1 MLNKSSIIVLHTIK
15 HGESGLVVQCYS
27 STNGKQALYL
37 RGGAKANIKSA
48 KFHRLNVLDIITYSN
63 STSSMPQ
70 IREFTQAAA
79 LNSIRTNIYK
89 NTIAIFISEIIVR
102 TIREHEANPQLFTF
116 IKTAIEILE
125 QMERGIANF
134 HIYFLVQLA
143 SMLGFKPH
151 NNYSEKTPL
160 FNISLAC
167 FTEPFLIFD
176 GNKCIISEESTS
188 HLTVKESYLLHKILN
203 TQFTQIES
211 ITCNGELRLNFA
223 KKIISYLSYHLG
235 ISIEIK
241 SLDVLHEVF
250 N

>member
-27 STNGKQALYL
+27 NTKGKQALYL
-37 RGGAKANIKSA
+37 RGGGKANAKNA
-48 KFHRLNVLDIITYSN
+48 KFHRLSILDVITYSN

-70 IREFTQAAA
+70 IREFTQAVT

-89 NTIAIFISEIIVR
+89 NTIAIFISEVIIR
-102 TIREHEANPQLFTF
+102 CIRESETNPQLFTF
-116 IKTAIEILE
+116 LKTSIEILE
-125 QMERGIANF
+125 QMERGISNF
-134 HIYFLVQLA
+134 HIYFLVQL
-143 SMLGFKPH
+143 SSLLGFKPL
-151 NNYSEKTPL
+151 NNYSKETPL
-160 FNISLAC
+160 FNLSLAC

-176 GNKCIISEESTS
+176 GNKCIISEESTT
-188 HLTVKESYLLHKILN
+188 HLTAKESYLMHQILN

-211 ITCNGELRLNFA
+211 ISCNGELRLSFA
-223 KKIISYLSYHLG
+223 KKIISYLSFHLG

>member
-1 MLNKSSIIVLHTIK
+1 MLKKSSIIVLHTIK
-15 HGESGLVVQCYS
+15 HGETGLVVQCYS
-27 STNGKQALYL
+27 NTNGKQALYL
-37 RGGAKANIKSA
+37 RGGTKANIKSA
-48 KFHRLNVLDIITYSN
+48 KFHRLNILDIITYSN
-63 STSSMPQ
+63 SVSSMPQ
-70 IREFTQAAA
+70 IREFTQASA

-102 TIREHEANPQLFTF
+102 TIRESEANPQLFTF
-116 IKTAIEILE
+116 VKTAIEILE

-134 HIYFLVQLA
+134 HLYFLVQLA
-143 SMLGFKPH
+143 GMLGFKPL

-176 GNKCIISEESTS
+176 GNKCIISEESSS
-188 HLTVKESYLLHKILN
+188 HLTTKESYLLHQILN

-211 ITCNGELRLNFA
+211 IICNGELRLSFA